1 MSEIFRSKYHRKRP
15 IRDFDENQTLY
26 SLVMDINKNNM
37 EYNYASYMGQK
48 ITFSQLKCD
57 TDKLAAALRQDG
69 VKDGDVVG
77 VCLLT
82 VPEVAPVLLG
92 INKIGASSYWLDA
105 SSKPTDMLA
114 HINMHGVKTLIVFEA
129 LLPIVTGI
137 IEYTGLERVIVVKAW
152 FSLGEQPETVAEVL
166 DNRFVEY
173 RDYIEATSDIE
184 VEPAEYVMDKPT
196 IIVQSSGSTGQ
207 SKSIVHTDYNFNT
220 AIKMVA
226 YLDLPLYQK
235 KRSLVCAPPWVI
247 YGLVDSIYT
256 GLVLGAETVY
266 TTKPMEEMIYQH
278 LGQFDYVYGVPVYYR
293 YLYNKMRELEKSS
306 DEDSVKE
313 LERIRAC
320 LNNVSVFI
328 SGGDKVS
335 EEEIID
341 WQFMF
346 DVPIVN
352 GYGNNEV
359 VGAAVVSPMFA
370 NRPGSIGVPGY
381 GIIAKTFDVNTE
393 CMLADGEVGELCL
406 SSTSLFK
413 GYLDAPEET
422 DKIKRTHNGREWVHT
437 GDLAFINEDG
447 FVYLKGRTRRLII
460 DKLGYKIAPDN
471 IENLIQHFDFVRE
484 CVVVGALAG
493 ENDAVPVAFIEFTE
507 GNKNNPSLIKEIE
520 DACRSDLKEYEI
532 PKLIKEI
539 DKIPHKENGGKQD
552 FLALEELAQKLY
564 NS

>member
-1 MSEIFRSKYHRKRP
+1 MSGVFRSKYHRKRP
-15 IRDFDENQTLY
+15 IRDFDEHQTLY

-37 EYNYASYMGQK
+37 DYNYASYMGQK
-48 ITFSQLKCD
+48 ITFSQLKYD
-57 TDKLAAALRQDG
+57 TDKLAAALCQDG
-69 VKDGDVVG
+69 VKNGDVVG

-105 SSKPTDMLA
+105 SSKPVDMLA

-152 FSLGEQPETVAEVL
+152 FPLGEQLEKLANNL
-166 DNRFVEY
+166 DNRFVDY
-173 RDYIEATSDIE
+173 RGYIEAADAE
-184 VEPAEYVMDKPT
+184 VVPAKYVVDKPT

-226 YLDLPLYQK
+226 YLDLPLYKK

-256 GLVLGAETVY
+256 GLVFGAETIY
-266 TTKPMEEMIYQH
+266 TTKPAEEMIYLH

-293 YLYNKMRELEKSS
+293 YLYNKICELEKLS

-313 LERIRAC
+313 LERISDC
-320 LNNVSVFI
+320 LSNVSVFI

-335 EEEIID
+335 EKEVID
-341 WQFMF
+341 WQLMF

-359 VGAAVVSPMFA
+359 VGAAIVSPMFA

-381 GIIAKTFDVNTE
+381 GIIAKTFDVNTGY
-393 CMLADGEVGELCL
+393 MLADGEVGELCL
-406 SSTSLFK
+406 SSASLFK
-413 GYLDAPEET
+413 GYLDVPEKT
-422 DKIKRTHNGREWVHT
+422 IDIKKIHDGREWVHT

-447 FVYLKGRTRRLII
+447 FVYLNGRTRRLII

-471 IENLIQHFDFVRE
+471 IENIIQRLDFVRE

-493 ENDAVPVAFIEFTE
+493 ENDAVPVAFVEFTE
-507 GNKNNPSLIKEIE
+507 DSKSNLSLIKEIE
-520 DACRSDLKEYEI
+520 NTCRSNLKEYEI

-552 FLALEELAQKLY
+552 FLALEKIAQELY